1 MIPGMHVVVVGN
13 PFDGMTIYGPFA
25 TGDEA
30 NEWANSNDKTDL
42 DNVDWWVLRLES
54 PVCDEQLSTL

>member
-13 PFDGMTIYGPFA
+13 PFDGMTIHGPFA

-30 NEWANSNDKTDL
+30 NEWADCNDKTDL
-42 DNVDWWVLRLES
+42 DNVDWWVICLES
-54 PVCDEQLSTL
+54 PVCDEELSTL